1 MLRVVLSVL
10 INAFATVW
18 LISCVGFLLHSREK
32 EMPTWV
38 AVLFY
43 VGMFGTVVGLIL
55 VYVLHFI
62 FGVI

>member
-10 INAFATVW
+10 INAFATMW
-18 LISCVGFLLHSREK
+18 LISCAGFLLHCRK
-32 EMPTWV
+32 EEVPTW
-38 AVLFY
+38 ATALFY
-43 VGMFGTVVGLIL
+43 VGMLGTVVGLIL